1 MKARRS
7 ARHHVQIPVTI
18 GRKKAFLDQRA
29 GHGLISDMN
38 GFGCRISQ
46 ATPISQQETLA
57 LSFTLAGRDEPIH
70 IPEAIV
76 RWAEADE
83 IGCEFVGLGPVVRDQ
98 LARAVPNSNAREFP
112 RMPVAFPITYK
123 IDGKEG
129 MGIIYNI
136 SLGGCAVE
144 GDLNPTSTGQ
154 PIQAEFDLSQNQQ
167 KICVE
172 DATTCWVA
180 GKRFGIQF
188 SKVRPTEQESLS
200 KFVREP

>member
-7 ARHHVQIPVTI
+7 ARYHVQIPVTI

-38 GFGCRISQ
+38 GFGCRISL
-46 ATPISQQETLA
+46 ATPITQQETV
-57 LSFTLAGRDEPIH
+57 TLNFSLTDQESPIR
-70 IPEAIV
+70 IPEAVV
-76 RWAEADE
+76 RWVEQGE
-83 IGCEFVGLGPVVRDQ
+83 LGCEFVGLGPIVRDKLTR
-98 LARAVPNSNAREFP
+98 LAPDNNSREFP
-112 RMPVAFPITYK
+112 RMPVAFPITYR

-144 GDLNPTSTGQ
+144 GDLNPGTVGQ
-154 PIQAEFDLSQNQQ
+154 EVKAEFDLSQNRQ
-167 KICVE
+167 KIMV
-172 DATTCWVA
+172 DGATTRWVE
-180 GKRFGIQF
+180 GKKFGIQF

-200 KFVREP
+200 ALVHES